1 MPDGTTGHEGIGAS
15 VLRKEDK
22 RFLNGEGRYVA
33 DIARPRMLEA
43 AIVRSPVAHASNL
56 KIVKP
61 DGAEKRFFTAEDM
74 AADGVQPIHV
84 VSKFPGHRAS
94 DYPHLATDKARFV
107 GEAVAV
113 CLAET
118 RAGAEDLAAQ
128 TGLSFDP
135 LPAVVDML
143 EAVDKPPALVHD
155 DWDDNVILDPG
166 SKRTWT
172 ALQTPPCRS
181 PVPSVW
187 IGRPSIRWKEQRFSP
202 NGIPETNVWLST
214 ARRRFRISS
223 RTHYA
228 NAWSCGKTRCM

>member
-1 MPDGTTGHEGIGAS
+1 
-15 VLRKEDK
+15 
-22 RFLNGEGRYVA
+22 
-33 DIARPRMLEA
+33 
-43 AIVRSPVAHASNL
+43 
-56 KIVKP
+56 
-61 DGAEKRFFTAEDM
+61 M

-155 DWDDNVILDPG
+155 DWDDNVILDSRFEENVDG
-166 SKRTWT
+166 LANAAVSVTRT
-172 ALQTPPCRS
+172 
-181 PVPSVW
+181 
-187 IGRPSIRWKEQRFSP
+187 
-202 NGIPETNVWLST
+202 
-214 ARRRFRISS
+214 FRMNRQAVNPLEGAAVLAEWDPRDERLVVHSACGFRTSS
-223 RTHYA
+223 RMHYA
-228 NAWSCGKTRCM
+228 NAGLRQNQVHVIAPDVGGGFTNAS